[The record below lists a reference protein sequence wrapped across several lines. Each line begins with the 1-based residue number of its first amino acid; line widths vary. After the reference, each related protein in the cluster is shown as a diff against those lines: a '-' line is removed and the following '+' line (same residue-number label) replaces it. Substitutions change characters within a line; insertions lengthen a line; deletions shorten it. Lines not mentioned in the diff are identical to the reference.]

1 MAKVNPSGTALLYAG
16 YIGGSHSENRSKGG
30 DIAVDSA
37 GNAYVTGTTDSSE
50 SDFFPVMVGPD
61 LTFNGGS
68 DTFVAKVNPSGTA
81 LLYTGYIGGEFSD
94 NSRGIAVDSAGNAY
108 VTGTTSSREST
119 FPVTVGPD
127 LTFNG
132 GSDTFV
138 AKVNVSG
145 TALVYAGYIGGMN
158 FDDGQGI
165 AVDSAGNAY
174 VTGMATSGE
183 RTFPVTVGPDL
194 TYNFGS
200 GGGDAFVAKVNPSG
214 TALLYAGYIGGSINE
229 NNSSP
234 VESTGGGIAVDSAGN
249 AYVTGNTNSSESD
262 FFPVTVGPDLTY
274 NGGSDAF
281 VAKIGLGPSISS
293 ISPSSAVAGA
303 AGFTLT
309 VNGADF
315 MAGAVVRWN
324 GEERVTTFLGDTVL
338 EASIPASDIAVA
350 GTAEVTVFN
359 PLPGGGSSNV
369 VVFNVLVFNPE
380 GGCLNIAGEWGVE
393 ETGTLACTLTAEG
406 ETETFTDPI
415 SGSASVTILQEPGAC
430 SFSFNREVPGFG
442 ITVRNGEIEGN
453 RLTFSGIAGIPI
465 PGATLT
471 SNNLEAT
478 GQVEGDVMN
487 VSASSLLEGTAP
499 APEAPGG
506 IVNVSCTTTTNAVF
520 SRSAPPPP
528 PAVTPT
534 LPPNSVVNGASFRPA
549 TDLGGAL
556 APGSI
561 VAIFGT
567 NLADDLQLATAVPL
581 PTTLGNTSV
590 TFNGIS
596 APLFFVASTQIN
608 AQVPF
613 DAMPGEVSAQVK
625 RGSETSTAQTVSVAA
640 VSPGIF
646 ALNQKVSQ
654 TQLQVGTAG

>member
-1 MAKVNPSGTALLYAG
+1 MLCVQHYL
-16 YIGGSHSENRSKGG
+16 
-30 DIAVDSA
+30 
-37 GNAYVTGTTDSSE
+37 TTYS
-50 SDFFPVMVGPD
+50 
-61 LTFNGGS
+61 
-68 DTFVAKVNPSGTA
+68 
-81 LLYTGYIGGEFSD
+81 
-94 NSRGIAVDSAGNAY
+94 
-108 VTGTTSSREST
+108 
-119 FPVTVGPD
+119 
-127 LTFNG
+127 
-132 GSDTFV
+132 
-138 AKVNVSG
+138 
-145 TALVYAGYIGGMN
+145 
-158 FDDGQGI
+158 
-165 AVDSAGNAY
+165 
-174 VTGMATSGE
+174 
-183 RTFPVTVGPDL
+183 
-194 TYNFGS
+194 
-200 GGGDAFVAKVNPSG
+200 
-214 TALLYAGYIGGSINE
+214 
-229 NNSSP
+229 
-234 VESTGGGIAVDSAGN
+234 N

-646 ALNQKVSQ
+646 ALNQQGTGQGAVLIANTAIFAAPSGSIPGKEARPANRLEFISIFTSGLGDVTNRPANGAPPSGGELS
-654 TQLQVGTAG
+654 TTMATPTVTIGGVNVTPSFSGLTNFVGLYQVNVQVPSNAEGVPNSVAGWDGGLSSYYATSSL

>member
-1 MAKVNPSGTALLYAG
+1 MLCVQHYL
-16 YIGGSHSENRSKGG
+16 
-30 DIAVDSA
+30 
-37 GNAYVTGTTDSSE
+37 TTYS
-50 SDFFPVMVGPD
+50 
-61 LTFNGGS
+61 
-68 DTFVAKVNPSGTA
+68 
-81 LLYTGYIGGEFSD
+81 
-94 NSRGIAVDSAGNAY
+94 
-108 VTGTTSSREST
+108 
-119 FPVTVGPD
+119 
-127 LTFNG
+127 
-132 GSDTFV
+132 
-138 AKVNVSG
+138 
-145 TALVYAGYIGGMN
+145 
-158 FDDGQGI
+158 
-165 AVDSAGNAY
+165 
-174 VTGMATSGE
+174 
-183 RTFPVTVGPDL
+183 
-194 TYNFGS
+194 
-200 GGGDAFVAKVNPSG
+200 
-214 TALLYAGYIGGSINE
+214 
-229 NNSSP
+229 
-234 VESTGGGIAVDSAGN
+234 N

-646 ALNQKVSQ
+646 ALNQQGTGQGAVLIANTAIFAAPSGSIPGKEARPANRLEFISIFTSGLGDVTNRPANGAPPSGGELSTTMATPTVTIGGVNVTPSFSGLTNFVGLYQVNVQVPSNATMGDAVEVVLTIGGVSSN
-654 TQLQVGTAG
+654 TVTIAVE